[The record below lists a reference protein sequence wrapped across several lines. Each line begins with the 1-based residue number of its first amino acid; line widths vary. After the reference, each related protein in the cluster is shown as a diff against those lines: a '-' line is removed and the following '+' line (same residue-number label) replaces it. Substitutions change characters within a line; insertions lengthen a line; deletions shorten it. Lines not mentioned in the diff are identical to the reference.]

1 MADEN
6 QMIHGYAD
14 EISELDFRR
23 TIYID
28 TDAQQEDGNWVS
40 KRMLPEAIAWFVERS
55 FNKAIM
61 YAYHTTD
68 QIATAP
74 NLATL
79 MKFGTI
85 QLASNFT
92 IAPNQSTITYIGD
105 FTRICNVQFSAQ
117 ISRATG
123 GSSQTIDIW
132 MRKNGTYV
140 PNSNTSVN
148 VVANSGYLVA
158 AWNLCID
165 LNPNDFF
172 ELVWAVS
179 SVDIQLKSE
188 IANSLHPAT
197 PSTILS
203 IQTMI

>member
-14 EISELDFRR
+14 EISELDFRN

-28 TDAQQEDGNWVS
+28 VDAQQDDLTWIS
-40 KRMLPEAIAWFVERS
+40 KRMLPEAIAWFVERN
-55 FNKAIM
+55 FNKAIL
-61 YAYHTTD
+61 YVLNTTD

-79 MKFGTI
+79 MKFNTT
-85 QLASNFT
+85 QFASNYT
-92 IAPNQSTITYIGD
+92 IAPNQSTIAYIGD
-105 FTRICNVQFSAQ
+105 FPRTFNVQFSAQ
-117 ISRATG
+117 ISRLTG
-123 GSSQTIDIW
+123 GSSETIDIW

-172 ELVWAVS
+172 ELVWAV
-179 SVDIQLKSE
+179 
-188 IANSLHPAT
+188 
-197 PSTILS
+197 
-203 IQTMI
+203 